1 VLGDNSH
8 LSGAVQGSKVNLGL
22 ERHLSHL
29 SEVNLSYLEE
39 LSERLHL
46 IFEADVSLLVDI
58 TEILCEN
65 RMIL

>member
-1 VLGDNSH
+1 
-8 LSGAVQGSKVNLGL
+8 VNLGL